1 MTIRN
6 LRVRKI
12 KYEQDDITVL
22 RNEIDTIVNDAKTEQ
37 TIGDY
42 FTKNKTVKLVK
53 LKHAL
58 SNIRENFPN
67 NYIKNE
73 FEKACN
79 IIKDNENGNEE

>member
-1 MTIRN
+1 M
-6 LRVRKI
+6 
-12 KYEQDDITVL
+12 L
-22 RNEIDTIVNDAKTEQ
+22 RNEIYKIVNDGKKAQ

-58 SNIRENFPN
+58 SDITVKFPN
-67 NYIKNE
+67 YYIKNE

-79 IIKDNENGNEE
+79 IIKDNEN